1 MMAMQ
6 RVMALV
12 LFAILVTGSLVSP
25 ALAGLD
31 GWRVVVQNAGVEAMH
46 MVTLPS
52 DRTVIFD
59 RTNIGKSGMLMSGG
73 RCRNNPKD
81 LVSTHDC
88 YAHSVEYNPNGNT
101 IRTLFI
107 YSDPFCSSGAILANG
122 VLQQTGGDKEGAWTT
137 RTIGGGPNDDWVES
151 KKLLSARRW
160 YATDQLLPDGRVIVI
175 GGTMQNSYEFV
186 PSSGKPIGLPL
197 LAKAYDPQGQN
208 NIYPFVHMCPDGN
221 LFIFANIY
229 SILLNYK
236 TNAVVKT
243 FPNFGPDPRVYP
255 YTGTSVM
262 LPLTAA
268 NNFNTVEIMICGGA
282 PLGSY
287 MQAKFRNFLPALNTC
302 GRIVITDPAPRWRTE
317 KMPGPRCMGDGKILP
332 TGEILIINGVEKGL
346 SGWNTN
352 RNPAFAPFLYNPVTH
367 AWTVQTPSNIARVYH
382 SSACV
387 QSDGTILVGGGN
399 DQSPYV
405 FTGVMFPTELRLEK
419 YSPYYLNAAYNS
431 KRFTITGAPGA
442 VGLNSN
448 FVITFTS
455 PAAGTPVVQISLYG
469 PPFTT
474 HANSMG
480 QRMVILN
487 VGPVTRAAGGAWQ
500 VTATTP
506 PSGTITPPTYYML
519 TALNKGSNP
528 PIPSTAK
535 WVRIL

>member
-1 MMAMQ
+1 MCA
-6 RVMALV
+6 V
-12 LFAILVTGSLVSP
+12 I
-25 ALAGLD
+25 LAGVGNIIKPTSAQALD
-31 GWRVVVQNAGVEAMH
+31 SWKVVVQNAGVEAMH
-46 MVTLPS
+46 MVTLPT
-52 DRTVIFD
+52 DKVVIFD
-59 RTNIGKSGMLMSGG
+59 RTNDGPSNITYQNGK
-73 RCRNNPKD
+73 CRDNPQD
-81 LVSTHDC
+81 LVLKHDC
-88 YAHSVEYNPNGNT
+88 YAHSVEYDPDGDT

-107 YSDPFCSSGAILANG
+107 FSDPFCSSGAVLPNG
-122 VLQQTGGDKEGAWTT
+122 TLLQTGGDKEGAWTI
-137 RTIGGGPNDDWVES
+137 RTIGGGPNDDWVEIANTTF
-151 KKLLSARRW
+151 KLSARRW

-480 QRMVILN
+480 QRMVILK